1 MIILFLLFIS
11 MNYAPNQNEKVVE
24 ETLASFNSDAV
35 KTILFQNDPPSLASY
50 SKIFTYFSFTLSQTV
65 ESITNGSVS

>member
-1 MIILFLLFIS
+1 
-11 MNYAPNQNEKVVE
+11 MNYAPNQNGKVVE

-50 SKIFTYFSFTLSQTV
+50 SKIFTYFSFTLSHTV
-65 ESITNGSVS
+65 ESITNDSVS